1 MDTEISR
8 MLPRSNPS
16 SPAPRPDGSAPA
28 GTGTGPL
35 PAPRLVALP
44 DEAATVELGRQ
55 IAAEL
60 RPGDVVALSGPIGA
74 GKTTLV
80 RAILRAHLDDPDL
93 EAPSPTFTLV
103 QSYDGPHGPV
113 LHLDLYRIGGGGELV
128 ELGFDD
134 MAAGS
139 TMLIEWP
146 ERAPD
151 AIPTERL
158 DVVLDT
164 DPDTGAR
171 RAAMFGMG
179 PLSRRLE
186 REDALARMLA
196 GVGWSGARRDRMQ
209 GDAST
214 RAYERLHLPSG
225 ETAVLMISPP
235 QPDGPP
241 VRRGKPYSAIAR
253 LAESVHAFAAVDR
266 GLVAEGLSAPRTIA
280 ADLETGLLLLED
292 LGREGVVDEDGP
304 IPERYGEAVR
314 LLATLHGRELPEAL
328 PVDAERIH
336 VLPPFDM
343 DALLIEVE
351 LLLDWYLP
359 HVVGTRPSGS
369 VRAEFG
375 HVWRDA
381 LSTVLAEPRT
391 WTLRD
396 YHSPNLIWLP
406 GRDGIARVGLVDF
419 QDAVLG
425 HPAYD
430 VASLL
435 QDARVTVPAE
445 LEMRLLGVYAA
456 ERSAADPGFDMSGFA
471 TAYAIMG
478 AQRATKIL
486 GIFARLDRRD
496 GKPQYLAHL
505 PRVRAYLARDL
516 AHPALARL
524 KGWFDA
530 QMPGAL
536 VPEPAVPGPVAVADG
551 PPSANAA
558 ESIVIGEA

>member
-1 MDTEISR
+1 MP
-8 MLPRSNPS
+8 PRSNPGAGRNPPLP
-16 SPAPRPDGSAPA
+16 PAPNPE
-28 GTGTGPL
+28 
-35 PAPRLVALP
+35 PRLVPLP
-44 DEAATVELGRQ
+44 DEAATAALGQQ

-60 RPGDVVALSGPIGA
+60 RPGDIVALSGPIGA
-74 GKTTLV
+74 GKTTLA
-80 RAILRAHLDDPDL
+80 RAVLRAHLDDPDL

-113 LHLDLYRIGGGGELV
+113 VHADLYRIAGSGELV
-128 ELGFDD
+128 EMGFDE
-134 MAAGS
+134 MLAGS
-139 TMLIEWP
+139 VVLVEWP

-151 AIPTERL
+151 AIPAERL
-158 DVVLDT
+158 DVILDA
-164 DPDTGAR
+164 DPATGER
-171 RAAMFGMG
+171 RASLFGIG
-179 PLSRRLE
+179 PLARRLE
-186 REDALARMLA
+186 REHALAELA
-196 GVGWSGARRDRMQ
+196 AAAGWGGAARTHMQ

-214 RAYERLHLPSG
+214 RAYERLVKASG

-235 QPDGPP
+235 RPDGPP

-253 LAESVHAFAAVDR
+253 LAESVHAFVAVDR
-266 GLVAEGLSAPRTIA
+266 GLVAQGFSAPRIFGQ
-280 ADLETGLLLLED
+280 DLETGLLLLED
-292 LGREGVVDEDGP
+292 LGRAGVVDEAGP
-304 IPERYGEAVR
+304 IPDRYAEATR
-314 LLATLHGRELPEAL
+314 LLAALHSRELPDAL
-328 PVDAERIH
+328 PIDGDRVH
-336 VLPPFDM
+336 VLPPYDG
-343 DALLIEVE
+343 DALMIEVE

-369 VRAEFG
+369 VRSEFG
-375 HVWRDA
+375 HVWRD
-381 LSTVLAEPRT
+381 VLAPILAAPRT

-406 GRDGIARVGLVDF
+406 EREGIARVGLVDF

-445 LEMRLLGVYAA
+445 LEIRLLALYGG
-456 ERSAADPGFDMSGFA
+456 ERKAADPSFDMSSFA

-496 GKPQYLAHL
+496 GKPHYLAHL
-505 PRVRAYLARDL
+505 PRIRAYLARDL

-536 VPEPAVPGPVAVADG
+536 VPEPSPAPAPDTAPANSPGSD
-551 PPSANAA
+551 
-558 ESIVIGEA
+558 VIGEA